1 MKKGAQELPADRRLT
16 AAANE
21 EFSGGVVSTV
31 RDPEP
36 VTSGW
41 DPYEVWATRVKGRAR
56 SKRERQRDSL
66 GQG

>member
-21 EFSGGVVSTV
+21 EFSGGVASAG

-36 VTSGW
+36 AKSGW
-41 DPYEVWATRVKGRAR
+41 DPYEVWATRVKAPAR
-56 SKRERQRDSL
+56 SKRERQRDPL